1 VRIAVSVLCSTLGC
15 VVLSGCGVIGAS
27 SPTRTPTP
35 TDTPTATATP
45 TVTPTPTPTATPTPL
60 PTDTPTPEPPQ
71 VLAQGRTIVVRA
83 PRGSASGATAIF
95 RGRQYPMA
103 LGGDEFWVPVGASPD
118 VKPGDYKLTINL
130 LDAGGAL
137 LRALSSTV
145 RVAAT
150 DFPVE
155 YLQVPPD
162 GPNGLQPP
170 DAVQAEAN
178 TRAAIY
184 AQVTPLKLWSGA
196 FILPVDAPIS
206 TAFGTARSYNGGPLS
221 THHSGT
227 DFAADEGTPVRA
239 AAAGRVAWTGTLA
252 TRGNS
257 VIIDHG
263 LGVFTAYHHLSRI
276 DVAQGDA
283 IAQGQIV
290 GLVGH
295 TGLATGPHLH
305 WELVV
310 GGENVDAVYWT
321 FADVAP

>member
-1 VRIAVSVLCSTLGC
+1 M
-15 VVLSGCGVIGAS
+15 
-27 SPTRTPTP
+27 
-35 TDTPTATATP
+35 
-45 TVTPTPTPTATPTPL
+45 
-60 PTDTPTPEPPQ
+60 PEPPQ
-71 VLAQGRTIVVRA
+71 SLAQGRTIVVRA
-83 PRGSASGATAIF
+83 PRSGAAGATAIF

-103 LGGDEFWVPVGASPD
+103 LDADGFWVPVGASPD
-118 VKPGDYKLTINL
+118 AGPGDYTLTVNL

-137 LRALSSTV
+137 LTALTSTV
-145 RVAAT
+145 RIAAT

-155 YLQVPPD
+155 YLEVPPD

-184 AQVTPLKLWSGA
+184 ANVTPAKLWSGS
-196 FILPVDAPIS
+196 FILPVDAFIS
-206 TAFGTARSYNGGPLS
+206 TEFGTARSYNGGPVS

-227 DFAADEGTPVRA
+227 DFAADEDTPVHA

-257 VIIDHG
+257 VIVDHG

-276 DVAQGDA
+276 DVADGDA
-283 IAQGQIV
+283 ITQGQVV

-310 GGENVDAVYWT
+310 GGQNVDGVYWT
-321 FADVAP
+321 YAGVAP